1 MTQPGTAG
9 NPLRVAIIG
18 AGPTGFYT
26 AEQLLKQ
33 TNLSVEIDLFD
44 RVPTPFGLVRA
55 GVAPDHLKI
64 KTVTAVFDKTA
75 TIRMFVFMA
84 TSRSASI

>member
-26 AEQLLKQ
+26 AEHLLKQ
-33 TNLSVEIDLFD
+33 VNLNVEIDLFD

-55 GVAPDHLKI
+55 RG
-64 KTVTAVFDKTA
+64 
-75 TIRMFVFMA
+75 
-84 TSRSASI
+84 SRSSKDQNCNRGL